1 MPEELKPV
9 NLPGKP
15 RNIVPLDNSG
25 PAQLTGSIAYRQS
38 KDTLESLFASV
49 PINTGAKQSTV
60 YQSEVNDLLS
70 GRYNNVIYGANNED
84 IHGRNQSF
92 LDKAVNG
99 TLKGVSLAAT
109 TFVGGLGTI
118 YGIGKSFNSGKL
130 SDIWQ
135 NEVSE
140 SLDEINKEVDNRYLP
155 NYYSDAEKNASWY
168 SPNNLFTAN
177 FLFDKLIKNTGFAVG
192 AIYSG
197 NLAGKGIGVIGK
209 GLGGMFDK
217 VGKYTEAWKTFSNVN
232 KGAARLFSQGKNI
245 QAAEILQKELSTI
258 ADVEKAS
265 AEMLKASNQFL
276 KIEGAQDFTRRS
288 IMALYSSAG
297 ESSFESIGTAT
308 AFRDKKIQEYRD
320 KWGFDPTGED
330 LEKIEKFAKE
340 VGNAS
345 FMSNMAVLSATEFT
359 QLPYLLGSSYKAGKA
374 TSNAFKTADNVVLQ
388 GAKYVAE
395 PVSKL
400 SKASRF
406 VKSYIF
412 DPKESLQEFLQT
424 SVDIGVQ
431 DYYDKAYKGEEAK
444 DLTEAFVNAGSSAFD
459 ALRESITSKEGGESI
474 LLGGLSGGLMQAS
487 GKYADR
493 KSKTENTNSFL
504 AELNAPD
511 NTFTK
516 AFNDRVN
523 SLQRG
528 IALQQ
533 EGEQYLE
540 EGNKS
545 AFLDNKHDQTHN
557 YISTR
562 VKYGRADMIYDDIN
576 ERREQVMKDYKAFQ
590 AAGGA
595 PMNVS
600 KEDYLK
606 KLNEFEAHVKA
617 TESFYESMNLRY
629 QGRLDA
635 NGNRLYSDDVID
647 KMVYASSKINDY
659 DKRLIEIGNSISLSG
674 IDTTSINESLKQSAA
689 WQEGNLEDTVREEG
703 VLSSITSGVAAI
715 NALEVPDDVKQ
726 ELKEEFSDYIDV
738 SLRRKAVL
746 QELNDIIKTPE
757 KYKQQ
762 EEIAPED
769 VKVGETVKL
778 KTKAGEIDYT
788 IGEEYY
794 LGTVVKGTNEQGFEE
809 VAFPTLTILA
819 DNGDGTI
826 KIKDSNGKVRD
837 IEKSKL
843 EQYKLGK
850 LSSLTKDKKGKFFYD
865 NRNTL
870 FEFNFGKG
878 KTVQGRLEYSQ
889 KEGILMFKYF
899 DKNGKPKSIEVT
911 GDQFVP
917 KKGYDRAMITP
928 VGTITALQQK
938 SLEDYAA
945 EKDARTVNKR
955 EARLSILNKMFDEAS
970 AKLEQTKKLINS
982 KYSEFEKITNDLLAI
997 ENKIKAG
1004 ELTKR
1009 QSFKRTTGR
1018 AIQAASRLSR
1028 MQEQLRR
1035 EIQELEAEQ
1044 EELETLQSYVA
1055 DMAQNIDEL
1064 PTDSKEFIEEL
1075 KEQVKD
1081 LESLQLSTG
1090 IQINAISKLIDQT
1103 EGALNKAIEFVKELI
1118 SKFEKT
1124 YPNTPAAIVGQQWV
1138 DFLQA
1143 NPNFL
1148 KINTNF
1154 KEDLAMVED
1163 LVAQVEDLDIIPGE
1177 RTVTELREQLDE
1189 IVNNLS
1195 SIEKELSAKEQILSR
1210 FEVVAAEYQRI
1221 TEENRKLQ
1229 EDEAFAERVM
1239 KTADVSQRTLEDSE
1253 PFEEDSKKTNTNI
1266 PRSTIASQNL
1276 PGYAASQMFG
1286 NNLENFPN
1294 RKNIKAVIVTRKN
1307 QEEVLGKDVK
1317 LIEHLGQGNLSEAEM
1332 NGTIAIVMVEE
1343 QADGS
1348 RKLVG
1353 VDGKPLES
1361 VSVENLVYQVMPTE
1375 ELKWSEEFGG
1385 KSMFR
1390 EGTSDTV
1397 KNALKEEYKAWRT
1410 ETLDNPPTGTFSID
1424 ASFGNPERVPQKDD
1438 NGNVITKNGKP
1449 VTDQEAQ
1456 VSASEAGLVSEDDL
1470 ENAKVLS
1477 IPTTNDVFSR
1487 GTTFFKNVRG
1497 RVFLTLKNGLVKL
1510 QNRRFSEKEANTI
1523 YQAIS
1528 RLSEIMF
1535 QEGDV
1540 KSEEAQRLLNW
1551 LKTTVYWGT
1560 PKDAQGNAKASGHN
1574 SIFFDRVEVTDESG
1588 KKRKSLRL
1596 FFSNK
1601 DGSIPFTPSY
1611 IKDNKSGIVNLIQKL
1626 YNNVNA
1632 TRVNGGKK
1640 VDWAEPYEEIIEIK
1654 PDGEIVSRQW
1664 QNYQTYLLSSKNP
1677 DGSARKNE
1685 ELPLFT
1691 NIRPKQNEEDVNRQG
1706 VYFVLT
1712 DLKYKEPK
1720 VEAAPAKPS
1729 KIVAGAK
1736 VGTQP
1741 AEAKEGEI
1749 DLSGKKINTFTSPKK
1764 EDGTG
1769 GKTIKWT
1776 YNPNKSGFQAIVV
1789 MQGGD
1794 LTEVLDDLTEKEG
1807 EQKAK
1812 ETIKKT
1818 IYNSIPKEAF
1828 QEEEESFTISEE
1840 DEEYYED
1847 ADTYVEP
1854 EPDEKA
1860 SEEDITII
1868 DDEDLDIE
1876 EQMREDDEDDPAL
1889 RKVIDQDLETYES
1902 ENWTKIESWLKANF
1916 PNLPVYRVKNI
1927 LKGTNG
1933 LQAWGMLKDGALYIY
1948 ENAEVGTI
1956 YHEVFEGVWKLF
1968 SDPKE
1973 RKAVIKEFTSRKGTF
1988 IDRPTGQVI
1997 AYKDATNSQAKE
2009 QLAEEF
2015 RDYVQYGKVPA
2026 KPADGRPYILRL
2038 FSDIVN
2044 AIKNFFVNTPEAKN
2058 NTERLFQKIG
2068 TGYYKNVIPFETN
2081 LSFAK
2086 QGIIDIEDATIDRDS
2101 ELRLKLSGETVHD
2114 VMQEL
2119 TYLTLREI
2127 VSNNEDLF
2135 NVQGKPKEDL
2145 YRTLKYELGKTIL
2158 KKARAARKL
2167 SKKDPAKYT
2176 KAKVAPIISSGI
2188 ATWKNVM
2195 SQWDEIVK
2203 KHAEYLRSYN
2213 IEFDENDNANVTA
2226 DENTGRGEY
2235 DSSDKVDYFRKTN
2248 SAIKLLLSTLP
2259 IMEDGDVQYSSING
2273 RKLLPL
2279 SQVYISLMN
2288 NLHTS
2293 KNIDDM
2299 IERIRQMAIAD
2310 ENYRTLYRRLTGTD
2324 YETNT
2329 FDFSDLLENHQL
2341 KLVTAIW
2348 TTFKK
2353 QNPDA
2358 QTVFIFENGDVSVG
2372 SSNLST
2378 AARQIKREYETAISS
2393 TMRKTNPYFEYSDEK
2408 KVFVGKPGG
2417 ISAVRLTS
2425 PAAQSDFLNK
2435 IGIKFKEEEIENLP
2449 ADKRATFDNAVS
2461 GIRDSI
2467 KSADKIATVSGKVLD
2482 IEGRLLELGLI
2493 RAYLDN
2499 PEFDSTFF
2507 NVKGERTQTF
2517 MGTNAIS
2524 DFFDAISQISNL
2536 NELAGTQYE
2545 YLLTDEFAEGS
2556 VILGK
2561 MFNLKTGERKDS
2573 VALMKAGYVDGTVN
2587 TRNGKKKP
2595 SSKLNYKERLVQE
2608 INANLQGYYTN
2619 LVPADSSME
2628 HTAYMGNAI
2637 TERSLLSGFDNVF
2650 KIFGKYLESEVKLS
2664 RNTDRK
2670 IVQDKK
2676 GTRKESDLRFF
2687 KGILGEELHNKIVKD
2702 KSTPVEEI
2710 YNKYKKQVDD
2720 AVEQFIKKD
2729 AQKVKQE
2736 LTEYGVISVNANEE
2750 FVVENVAFEKSEGM
2764 NEADLNRQLNA
2775 LSTNYIISN
2784 IELHKL
2790 IYSDPYQYEDEL
2802 KRIKNFLSPR
2812 QAILYGSAK
2821 MNEAMNSVYNRNF
2834 KSTDAGYTNFNRDYF
2849 RTISYKDV
2857 LGAHDL
2863 PGYDNTAYKETDGSG
2878 IISFKAYRNFRLRAG
2893 KWSAANEAQY
2903 RYDMAWEKQYKNKE
2917 KLSAY
2922 EKEILADGNPE
2933 VRSTYTTEKPIV
2945 AGNKA
2950 NDASFNDVVLDKY
2963 ALYPLSF
2970 RVMME
2975 INPTSNAIKLY
2986 EKMQK
2991 EDIDYVIFDSGRKVG
3006 AVDSVPLYNENGEFN
3021 TEPYSEASVVNIPF
3035 AIMSVQT
3042 EVPSKEDE
3050 IVTRGSQVTK
3060 LVTMDFMEAGV
3071 PVDFMDDSDDF
3082 EDKYTK
3088 WIKLDEKS
3096 KLEKSELYREI
3107 KNNQMLL
3114 EAMIDN
3120 GYQSL
3125 LDRMGIEEV
3134 VKDGKVVDYNVTD
3147 FSQAAKTLREEILK
3161 RETNDNII
3169 DALDDF
3175 ISGKAALEAT
3185 PAYQQVR
3192 NILYSIADKSVISPK
3207 ITGGMKVQ
3215 IPSTLL
3221 ESVRAE
3227 AKTIKT
3233 PEGKT
3238 KTVYTSD
3245 NLKFYKNKDGER
3257 VCEIMVGRWFKS
3269 DMTDDELMDYFKS
3282 DEGKKILSGIG
3293 FRIPTQKQNSIDA
3306 FVIKR
3311 LLPAEFGDNVI
3322 VPAEI
3327 VNKQGSDFDIDKLS
3341 LYLKNLYTDTKG
3353 NLKLI
3358 PYFGTGAEALSKFE
3372 DMFYE
3377 ITQEKIDAAEEGK
3390 KKISGLKE
3398 IISSI
3403 ANKTASKKTK
3413 NKWLPILRD
3422 MFGED
3427 LTINELEEVIE
3438 QKIEAV
3444 LGKINDLSDQNV
3456 QDKFMDRFKQTMYKK
3471 SLENAYVES
3480 LEKLV
3485 THPKNFNQLITPNS
3499 AEQLKDIAAE
3509 VTKLRGF
3516 EGFDYSSTKNMLSR
3530 TFMSRLRHAFVSGK
3544 YAIGIAAVNQTNH
3557 SLNQRQPIYI
3567 DKGMLENVPADDREW
3582 LGDGEIKFDEYN
3594 SMTIN
3599 GKEVPVLSMIKNKA
3613 GDFISD
3619 LIGQFIDGYVDIAK
3633 GPWIM
3638 ELGAAPNVA
3647 STWLFLIKVGVPI
3660 KSVAYFMNQPII
3672 RDYLNKVENAGYSW
3686 LFIDNF
3692 VEDTLKQYKSE
3703 YKVSDKIPSEKKL
3716 EKMIGDRKKLD
3727 KQQLAQQQVILKEF
3741 LKYAKMAN
3749 HMFMVTQGSNFDTSN
3764 FNDPFLVTKKNEQF
3778 KKAQNTIIASID
3790 KDGKTIPAVNAILQN
3805 SFIGKLAYRINSVR
3819 DAYAEF
3825 LKSDKGRVRNVL
3837 ENVLLPYIDTNDRE
3851 FVKLAR
3857 KAVSDLFDWAVQ
3869 TDPTKKLNLAIANIL
3884 LGKNNVAEEVQ
3895 EFFDSI
3901 KNSKKHPLKNNY
3913 VVQTLIHDMNGEV
3926 NNMKLKNRDNKVY
3939 DQNKIIYAFEE
3950 LRNYLNSK
3958 NQLHL
3963 YKRLVAMS
3971 ILQSGVSTSPIA
3983 FTQLLPYEDFKNEYN
3998 QILGKLNTIS
4008 NLENFH
4014 TLGVFQ
4020 RNNWADD
4027 DIVPHSRARWIQV
4040 KDYIYDK
4047 RWVYNP
4053 AMEFLPKNVIKA
4065 VKEGEIPTVMT
4076 ISALSREANSEYVV
4090 YTWEKND
4097 ELLTE
4102 KELQLPYKQRQKLI
4116 KERKLAMKKKADFSY
4131 INKGLFQKVKE
4142 SDDVNSDPYIHLS
4155 TTGKP
4160 YFVYK
4165 MVNAWGNSF
4174 SANEFYT
4181 IGRKSVIDN
4190 NFLKVDEMSDG
4201 PILNAFVGEET
4212 TQTKARRGSTVVKTI
4227 SKAEPISTPEEKQT
4241 RLTELENKKKTAGL
4255 SPAELGELNN
4265 LMIEKG
4271 KKIKKDC

>member
-1 MPEELKPV
+1 MPDNTPLLDRGQLERSIDYNTPV
-9 NLPGKP
+9 TPSSLPNVPYRSLETPSPITQDGEKYVSPLTALENSLLSIKGKDKLMGGSIP
-15 RNIVPLDNSG
+15 RSIAESVSPRYNMFVPGDYDNEDAY
-25 PAQLTGSIAYRQS
+25 AQGQGWVSKMVNGVGKGLVLTG
-38 KDTLESLFASV
+38 TTFL
-49 PINTGAKQSTV
+49 QSTV
-60 YQSEVNDLLS
+60 GL
-70 GRYNNVIYGANNED
+70 
-84 IHGRNQSF
+84 
-92 LDKAVNG
+92 
-99 TLKGVSLAAT
+99 
-109 TFVGGLGTI
+109 VGGLAAWAETGRAA
-118 YGIGKSFNSGKL
+118 SFY
-130 SDIWQ
+130 D
-135 NEVSE
+135 NEMNRN
-140 SLDEINKEVDNRYLP
+140 LDEINKKMEDTLP
-155 NYYSDAEKNASWY
+155 NYYTNAERNAAWY
-168 SPNNLFTAN
+168 SPNKIFTAN
-177 FLFDKLIKNTGFAVG
+177 FFWDGIIKNMGFA
-192 AIYSG
+192 A
-197 NLAGKGIGVIGK
+197 
-209 GLGGMFDK
+209 
-217 VGKYTEAWKTFSNVN
+217 
-232 KGAARLFSQGKNI
+232 GAALSGGVYTSVLKAIPLTSRLFSIGKAAQTLAATEEALLSANK
-245 QAAEILQKELSTI
+245 AAETYGKIKGLSDKFLSSYNTLNTAGRAVVAGLSTTGEAGFEAYHNMQQFREEKI
-258 ADVEKAS
+258 TEWKESHGGQEPRGADLDKIN
-265 AEMLKASNQFL
+265 AEAENV
-276 KIEGAQDFTRRS
+276 GN
-288 IMALYSSAG
+288 
-297 ESSFESIGTAT
+297 SSFLLNTA
-308 AFRDKKIQEYRD
+308 
-320 KWGFDPTGED
+320 
-330 LEKIEKFAKE
+330 L
-340 VGNAS
+340 
-345 FMSNMAVLSATEFT
+345 LSATNYIQF
-359 QLPYLLGSSYKAGKA
+359 PKILGSSYKAEKGII
-374 TSNAFKTADNVVLQ
+374 N
-388 GAKYVAE
+388 G
-395 PVSKL
+395 L
-400 SKASRF
+400 SKEIAETTTDAAGNIIEKVPTTRF
-406 VKSYIF
+406 GKLLSTANKIRPYTF
-412 DPKESLQEFLQT
+412 ST
-424 SVDIGVQ
+424 SEGFEEGAQFAIGVGTQ
-431 DYYDKAYKGEEAK
+431 DYYDKKYKDDPSA
-444 DLTEAFVNAGSSAFD
+444 LFLSSAV
-459 ALRESITSKEGGESI
+459 EGIKKTFGTDEGMENVLI
-474 LLGGLSGGLMQAS
+474 GGLSGSLMMARGTFKEQ
-487 GKYADR
+487 R
-493 KSKTENTNSFL
+493 EKSKNTAEAIAAFNKFKISDFTKETVDSVNRGTAIQQEREQALKAGDILESKDKETDYIINYLSPRIKFGRMDLVQSDL
-504 AELNAPD
+504 AELRQLASSD
-511 NTFTK
+511 EGFAQLQAEGK
-516 AFNDRVN
+516 ALQTDTR
-523 SLQRG
+523 SAYLQR
-528 IALQQ
+528 LTS
-533 EGEQYLE
+533 LE
-540 EGNKS
+540 STAENIKS
-545 AFLDNKHDQTHN
+545 LYQ
-557 YISTR
+557 S
-562 VKYGRADMIYDDIN
+562 
-576 ERREQVMKDYKAFQ
+576 
-590 AAGGA
+590 
-595 PMNVS
+595 
-600 KEDYLK
+600 L
-606 KLNEFEAHVKA
+606 
-617 TESFYESMNLRY
+617 NLRY
-629 QGRLDA
+629 
-635 NGNRLYSDDVID
+635 GNLIGKDGKPLYSSEVMD
-647 KMVYASSKINDY
+647 KMVYAATKIADY
-659 DKRLIEIGNSISLSG
+659 DVRIPKLSSDLIPVLADIATITQDVANGNFESYDNAVKA
-674 IDTTSINESLKQSAA
+674 IDDMNNKLTEDQLIDMKQSLQDIA
-689 WQEGNLEDTVREEG
+689 
-703 VLSSITSGVAAI
+703 
-715 NALEVPDDVKQ
+715 
-726 ELKEEFSDYIDV
+726 ELT
-738 SLRRKAVL
+738 LRRQKFL
-746 QELNDIIKTPE
+746 QEYNDIKKAPE

-3958 NQLHL
+3958 NQLPL

-4047 RWVYNP
+4047 KWVYNP

-4116 KERKLAMKKKADFSY
+4116 KERKLAMKKKGDFSY

-4181 IGRKSVIDN
+4181 IGKKSVIDN